1 MERMKATDFPQE
13 VLNLYDR
20 YVHGGISRREFID
33 GSSKFAVG
41 GMTGAAIFEALAP
54 NYAWAQQVPATDS
67 RIKAEKI
74 TYASPQG
81 SGMMGGLL
89 ARPATGTRFP
99 AVVVVHENRGLNP
112 YVQDV
117 VRRLA
122 AAGFI
127 ALGPDALFPIGGYPA
142 SAAYNADNDAKAV
155 EMQRTLDP
163 KKITE
168 DFVAAAN
175 FMRTHPQSTGRVG
188 ATGFCFGG
196 GMANTLAVRVPELAA
211 AAPYYGN
218 QPAAAD
224 VSKIKAALLIHYAET
239 DERINAGWPAYETA
253 LKAAGVRYAAHFYPG
268 TQHGFHNDTT
278 PRYSEVAAKL
288 SWQRTIDHFNR
299 HLKTS

>member
-13 VLNLYDR
+13 VLSLFDR

-33 GSSKFAVG
+33 GAGKFTVG
-41 GMTGAAIFEALAP
+41 GLTGAAIFEALSP
-54 NYAWAQQVPATDS
+54 NYAWSQQVPATDK
-67 RIKAEKI
+67 RIKVEKI
-74 TYASPQG
+74 TYPSPQG

-89 ARPATGTRFP
+89 ARPAQGTKFP

-112 YVQDV
+112 YQEDV
-117 VRRLA
+117 VRRFA

-127 ALGPDALFPIGGYPA
+127 AFGPDALFPLGGYPA
-142 SAAYNADNDAKAV
+142 SSAYDAVNDAKAT

-163 KKITE
+163 RKVTE

-175 FMRTHPQSTGRVG
+175 FMRTHPQSNGKVA

-196 GMANTLAVRVPELAA
+196 GMANTLAVRVPELVAS
-211 AAPYYGN
+211 APYYGN

-224 VSKIKAALLIHYAET
+224 VSKIKATMLIHYAET

-253 LKAAGVRYAAHFYPG
+253 LKAAGVKYEAYIYPG

-278 PRYSEVAAKL
+278 PRYSELAAKL
-288 SWQRTIDHFNR
+288 SWQRTVDLFTR
-299 HLKTS
+299 TTKA